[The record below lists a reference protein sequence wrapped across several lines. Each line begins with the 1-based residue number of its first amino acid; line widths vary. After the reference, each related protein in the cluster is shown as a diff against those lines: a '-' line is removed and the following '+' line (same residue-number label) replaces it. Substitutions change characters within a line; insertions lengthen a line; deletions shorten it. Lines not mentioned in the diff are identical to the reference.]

1 MKNNSFKSNEV
12 MLHTVTRIVTFII
25 LSFSVYL
32 FFAGHN
38 DPGGGFIGGL
48 MTASAFLLMYL
59 AFDMD
64 SIKKALPFN
73 FTALI
78 AIGLLLAIF
87 TGVSSMLAGDPFL
100 TQYFRYFQLPILGE
114 TELTTALPFD
124 LGIYLVVI
132 GIALTIILTIAEDDA

>member
-64 SIKKALPFN
+64 SMKKALPFN

-87 TGVSSMLAGDPFL
+87 TGVYSMLEGDPFL
-100 TQYFRYFQLPILGE
+100 TQYFDYFQLPILGE